1 MKPITKVFIVIAALV
16 LSLVIWGLFFNQG
29 GVLQTAYNALIE
41 PINRTWTAVS
51 GSPEDLL
58 PKWTIQDA
66 NALDEDGNIDQTGGF
81 Q

>member
-16 LSLVIWGLFFNQG
+16 LSLVIWGLFFNQD

-51 GSPEDLL
+51 GSTEPLL
-58 PKWTIQDA
+58 PEWTIQDA
-66 NALDEDGNIDQTGGF
+66 DGLDEEGNIDQRGGF